1 MRPIKINITN
11 CFFSP
16 KKNCRHAPLSCLCIK
31 QLKQVTG
38 LSVIRFMFQKCESC
52 EILPPA
58 PAQFAD
64 SSPEE
69 MNKVIPIWET
79 TFNLSTYQVSRNE
92 QGPHLINQF
101 FLKHACVCVW
111 RWLICHFRA
120 QIMWWWRSTWR
131 WQDFDSSTSKMGRSH
146 PLDVCE
152 EHFICVQI
160 PISE

>member
-1 MRPIKINITN
+1 MFQMQGGACYFIQYENAN
-11 CFFSP
+11 CAVSIV
-16 KKNCRHAPLSCLCIK
+16 LL
-31 QLKQVTG
+31 
-38 LSVIRFMFQKCESC
+38 FQKCDSC

-101 FLKHACVCVW
+101 F
-111 RWLICHFRA
+111 
-120 QIMWWWRSTWR
+120 
-131 WQDFDSSTSKMGRSH
+131 
-146 PLDVCE
+146 
-152 EHFICVQI
+152 
-160 PISE
+160 